1 MELELE
7 TILAIIDDEIIGW
20 QRESQYPFQA
30 FVALD
35 SLKERLIAFRA
46 AEQPAP
52 QPSASEFDPNANY
65 VRKETS
71 LGRWNWVRRDVP
83 DETT

>member
-52 QPSASEFDPNANY
+52 QPSASAFETAFEW
-65 VRKETS
+65 RKDHPD
-71 LGRWNWVRRDVP
+71 GKNWYPKV
-83 DETT
+83 TK